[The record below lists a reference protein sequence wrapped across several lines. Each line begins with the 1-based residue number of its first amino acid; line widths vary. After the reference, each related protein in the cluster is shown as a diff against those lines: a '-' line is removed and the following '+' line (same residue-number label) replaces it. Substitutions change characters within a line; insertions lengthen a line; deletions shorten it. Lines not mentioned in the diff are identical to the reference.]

1 VIPIPIPAFSP
12 EESSFVVFLEGEYVA
27 VTATIDEE
35 VLMLVEIPMN
45 AVDVEDIVLGVC
57 VAEVGV
63 VGVVELV
70 SLVGVL
76 GVCVAEVSVVGVVE
90 LVSLVGELAV
100 LEVVVADT
108 LAMEA
113 EYSEQRA

>member
-57 VAEVGV
+57 VAEV
-63 VGVVELV
+63 
-70 SLVGVL
+70 
-76 GVCVAEVSVVGVVE
+76 SVVGVVE